1 MLKKIKV
8 LVVDDH
14 PIVREGLFTIINGE
28 PDFEVVDLVESG
40 DLAIDRAI
48 NLMPDIILMDL
59 VMPHGMDGLQSIK
72 MILEKNPK
80 ARILVLTSF
89 GEDSKIFQSIQA
101 GAAGFL
107 LKDSHPDELLQAMR
121 KIYNNQPFMKPDT
134 LLRLMH
140 GIKDTPDKLLGRERL
155 TKREVET
162 VKIVAV
168 GLSNHDIAQR
178 LNISE
183 RTVTKHISNILH
195 KLQLENRTQIALY
208 AAKEGL
214 IDLEME

>member
-1 MLKKIKV
+1 MSKKIRI

-14 PIVREGLFTIINGE
+14 PIVREGLFKIINGE

-48 NLMPDIILMDL
+48 TLMPDLILMDL
-59 VMPHGMDGLQSIK
+59 VMPHGIDGLQAIK
-72 MILEKNPK
+72 LILEKNPGI
-80 ARILVLTSF
+80 RIIVLTSF
-89 GEDSKIFQSIQA
+89 GEDSKILQSIQA
-101 GAAGFL
+101 GAVGFL
-107 LKDSHPDELLQAMR
+107 LKDSNPEDLLDAIR
-121 KIYNNQPFMKPDT
+121 KVHNNQPFMKPET
-134 LLRLMH
+134 LLRLMN
-140 GIKDTPDKLLGRERL
+140 GIKYVPDKFLGREQL
-155 TKREVET
+155 TKREIET
-162 VKIVAV
+162 VKVVAC
-168 GLSNHDIAQR
+168 GCSNHDIAKR

-214 IDLEME
+214 INLDLE

>member
-40 DLAIDRAI
+40 DLAVDRAV

>member
-1 MLKKIKV
+1 MMKKIKV

-14 PIVREGLFTIINGE
+14 PIVREGLFKIINGE
-28 PDFEVVDLVESG
+28 PDFEVIDLVESG

-48 NLMPDIILMDL
+48 SLMPDIILMDL
-59 VMPHGMDGLQSIK
+59 VMPRGMDGLQTIK
-72 MILEKNPK
+72 IIMEKIPD

-89 GEDSKIFQSIQA
+89 GEDSKILQSIQA
-101 GAAGFL
+101 GAVGFL
-107 LKDSHPDELLQAMR
+107 LKDSHPDDLLQAMR
-121 KIYNNQPFMKPDT
+121 KIHNNQPFMKPET

-140 GIKDTPDKLLGRERL
+140 GIKFAPGKFLDRERL
-155 TKREVET
+155 TKREIET
-162 VKIVAV
+162 VKIVA
-168 GLSNHDIAQR
+168 GGFSNYDIAKQ
-178 LNISE
+178 LSISE

-195 KLQLENRTQIALY
+195 KLQLENRTQLAIY